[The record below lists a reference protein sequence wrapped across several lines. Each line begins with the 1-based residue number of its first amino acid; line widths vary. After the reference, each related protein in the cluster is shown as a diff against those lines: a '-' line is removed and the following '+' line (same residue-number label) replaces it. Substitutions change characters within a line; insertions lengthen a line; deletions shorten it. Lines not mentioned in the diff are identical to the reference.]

1 MGIILGVI
9 FHFIGGFA
17 SGSFYMPYKKVKGWS
32 WENFWI
38 IGGLF
43 SWLIVPP
50 LAAYLTIPGFM
61 DIIKGAGGS
70 VLGTTFLMGLLWG
83 IGGLT
88 YGLGV
93 RYLGVSLGS
102 SIILGLC
109 SIFGAIVPSIYYYFN
124 PKTGKD
130 TITYL
135 GGTTW
140 GQLVILGLI
149 LCIIGIVICG
159 KAGGMKDKEM
169 GEAKVDASGS
179 EFKLTKG
186 LILAVI
192 SGVLSACFSFG
203 IEAGT
208 SMGKVANDAWVAA
221 NPGQG
226 EFLFRNNVIFVVI
239 LWGGLTTNFI
249 WCMILNARN
258 KSFGDYTNKKSPL
271 LRNYLLCALGGTMW
285 FLQFFFYGMGESK
298 MGNGASSWILHM
310 SFIILVANM
319 WGLVLKEW
327 KNVSKKTTITITVG
341 ILTIILSILLVGL
354 GNNKKPTSSI
364 KKDSISNAVRV
375 NDAGQMEVDF
385 SNNEHIKDVQLAD
398 AVTGLVVYT
407 STLTE
412 PKLLIDVKGMAKGDY
427 VLKYLVD
434 GHWSPGDRLSIK

>member
-1 MGIILGVI
+1 MGVLLGVL
-9 FHFIGGFA
+9 FHFTGGFA

-32 WENFWI
+32 WESFWI
-38 IGGLF
+38 VGGLF

-61 DIIKGAGGS
+61 DIITGS
-70 VLGTTFLMGLLWG
+70 SSGILGTTYLMGLLWG

-124 PKTGKD
+124 PKEGKD
-130 TITYL
+130 TIADL
-135 GGTTW
+135 FGTSW
-140 GQLVILGLI
+140 GQMVMLGLL
-149 LCIIGIVICG
+149 LCVVGIVICG
-159 KAGGMKDKEM
+159 KAGGMKDKDL
-169 GEAKVDASGS
+169 GSTGVDAAGS

-208 SMGKVANDAWVAA
+208 SMGITANELWKAA
-221 NPGQG
+221 NPSETG
-226 EFLFRNNVIFVVI
+226 EFLYRNNVIFVVI

-258 KSFGDYTNKKSPL
+258 KSFGDYTNKRTPL
-271 LRNYLLCALGGTMW
+271 IKNYLLCALGGTMW

-319 WGLVLKEW
+319 WGIVLKEW
-327 KNVSKKTTITITVG
+327 KGVTKKTTTTIVIGIAVIIASVIIVG
-341 ILTIILSILLVGL
+341 I
-354 GNNKKPTSSI
+354 GNS
-364 KKDSISNAVRV
+364 
-375 NDAGQMEVDF
+375 
-385 SNNEHIKDVQLAD
+385 
-398 AVTGLVVYT
+398 
-407 STLTE
+407 
-412 PKLLIDVKGMAKGDY
+412 
-427 VLKYLVD
+427 LK
-434 GHWSPGDRLSIK
+434 